1 MPPIE
6 IGREMRNSVGQVEIA
21 AIFEEFDP
29 LRLSA
34 VHRLGLGE
42 SSRLIPQSLIR
53 QDGGALPGLR
63 ARRSCEVWNREPQ
76 AICGRMLPAVRC
88 ILGLPQWSNRCGC

>member
-1 MPPIE
+1 
-6 IGREMRNSVGQVEIA
+6 MRNSVGQIEIA

-42 SSRLIPQSLIR
+42 SSRLIPQ
-53 QDGGALPGLR
+53 A
-63 ARRSCEVWNREPQ
+63 
-76 AICGRMLPAVRC
+76 
-88 ILGLPQWSNRCGC
+88 